1 MKTAVFTN
9 VAPLDVLLAAGAL
22 YERAGIAGRIDVENL
37 LDGFSEVHVV
47 CKCCSDEKTWA
58 FRFV

>member
-1 MKTAVFTN
+1 LKTAVLTDIS
-9 VAPLDVLLAAGAL
+9 PLDVLLAADAL
-22 YERAGIAGRIDVENL
+22 YERAGIAGRIDVEDL
-37 LDGFSEVHVV
+37 LNGFSEVHVV